1 MSQNNVYNATPAT
14 RTIGEINNIT
24 ETDAVGNAK
33 VTLGTLIEGE
43 DSTNNVL
50 ATVPKPVAK
59 PDYAPSVYNALT
71 LVTKANVKATTGN
84 VFSVHVTND
93 NAAVRYFQLHN
104 KATAPAAAEVP
115 VEVFKI
121 PAGTANNPGV
131 LSLDESHFARGGSHF
146 TTGIGFA
153 ISTTL
158 GTFTDSAT
166 ASEHLVNIKYI

>member
-1 MSQNNVYNATPAT
+1 MSERNQYNTTPPTLTSGSVTYAN
-14 RTIGEINNIT
+14 EVDINNNLK
-24 ETDAVGNAK
+24 A
-33 VTLGTLIEGE
+33 TLGTLIEGE
-43 DSTNNVL
+43 DQTNKVM

-71 LVTKANVKATTGN
+71 LVTKANVKATAGN

-153 ISTTL
+153 VSTTL
-158 GTFTDSAT
+158 ATFTDSAT
-166 ASEHLVNIKYI
+166 ASEHIVNIKYI

>member
-1 MSQNNVYNATPAT
+1 MENEYRVTQAPMYEGETRKPACDVT
-14 RTIGEINNIT
+14 N
-24 ETDAVGNAK
+24 NAK
-33 VTLGTLIEGE
+33 TVDMGLAGGE
-43 DSTNNVL
+43 DLTNGVQAYVRKPL
-50 ATVPKPVAK
+50 AV

-71 LVTKANVKATTGN
+71 LVTKAVVKASAGN
-84 VFSVHVTND
+84 VFSVHITND

-104 KATAPAAAEVP
+104 KATAPAAGEAP
-115 VEVFKI
+115 LEVFKI

-158 GTFTDSAT
+158 ATFTDSAT
-166 ASEHLVNIKYI
+166 ASEHIVNIKYI